1 MVQSLSRQ
9 VKFLIIFGLC
19 FLLDP
24 YRLLPVGTDLRQL
37 IRFSVSILVAVYGL
51 WLFREEIVT
60 DGLKSR
66 KHLWTWLGGF
76 LLLVALVLVGE
87 VVSSILTDILH
98 QILDSTE
105 GRLRNQLSLEALLNH
120 RLLYLPAIFSISVT
134 GPIVEELVFRKSM
147 IDVGKQYLPIPIVII
162 LQALL
167 FAAIHIRLLQV
178 SELINL
184 MSHFTTGL
192 IYGAVYSKTGQ
203 ILYPISVHI
212 LFNTLGI
219 VMFFL
224 T

>member
-1 MVQSLSRQ
+1 MTRSTSRQ
-9 VKFLIIFGLC
+9 VKFLIIFVLC
-19 FLLDP
+19 FLLNP
-24 YRLLPVGTDLRQL
+24 YHFLPVTDDVRQL
-37 IRFSVSILVAVYGL
+37 IRFSVYILVAIYGL
-51 WLFREEIVT
+51 WLFREEIVK
-60 DGLKSR
+60 DCLKSR

-76 LLLVALVLVGE
+76 LVLVALVLVGE

-120 RLLYLPAIFSISVT
+120 RLLYLPAILSISVT

-184 MSHFTTGL
+184 MSHLTTGL

-224 T
+224 A